1 MIFRDKVTFRINRN
15 EVGDCTLDLRR
26 YILCVFPYWFSLFA
40 CPIHYIEC
48 MTFIKDWCCER
59 NIGTAIV
66 IDADGVNHKMVIN
79 YRRFKGEKLNKE
91 V

>member
-1 MIFRDKVTFRINRN
+1 
-15 EVGDCTLDLRR
+15 
-26 YILCVFPYWFSLFA
+26 
-40 CPIHYIEC
+40 
-48 MTFIKDWCCER
+48 MTFIKDWCCEC